1 MRDFKWILAATLG
14 WMGLGV
20 GTETVRGQLLSSHP
34 DIHVAPLD
42 PDINPLI
49 SWMPMSA
56 RLDYQL
62 QFTNRTGDNL
72 NFLSGKVRLYDD
84 GGQLMQTLGL
94 GVEEFSERSSFGDAV
109 FANGRLTVDVPDVTQ
124 DSLADMI
131 VDVNGTIWVAGT
143 VRHPDGLSRVAL
155 GRFLPDGRLNGSF
168 NGTGFKVSEL
178 KGAVRGL
185 ARNQGKNQ
193 LFVCGGTVGEL
204 SRPFISRHGTI
215 NGALAAGWGTD
226 GAGVT
231 RLSVGGFGLA
241 EALVVD
247 SDDWITVAG
256 WRTANGSRKPFVARV
271 SSLGFTSGSF
281 GNAGIR
287 VVEVP
292 GAGSAQFYG
301 VALDGSGRTIAA
313 GVTESGGVS
322 RMLVARLDQDGDLD
336 PKFGEGGLVTLGF
349 PGFVSGRAA
358 HVRRVSGGKFLV
370 TGTVE
375 HPNGTQRFAVARLLG
390 EGELDPD
397 FGNGGRM
404 TFGFPGTESS
414 TALSAT
420 EDFFG
425 RVIISGHAT
434 SGSQREFAV
443 ARLKVDGTLEPTFHG
458 DGMRTIGGFGGGA
471 RSTAAASGI
480 LYSGDVGDI
489 IVAGWAEVDDA
500 SNPSRWALARLDW
513 NGGLNAGVQIV
524 KNQSVRTDFLDFP
537 FADTTTPPPYP
548 GLDPKSAPSRVDV
561 EMEFK
566 ELTNSVV
573 FSGAMPRWFERNENT
588 FQFPLLAWPGSE
600 PVQLHVSQSHHFGQN
615 HVGNPGQRYALDMI
629 MYNPDS
635 NSYGRTGMMSNT
647 VEQLA
652 VRWNTAPGFDP
663 DRTYGWWDF
672 NEFSLIYGL
681 PVVAMAA
688 GEVVF
693 SVNNDPENFPA
704 GTRDP
709 ASGGGGN
716 SVIINHGKGELSFY
730 AHMIPGSVQVAI
742 GDKVVAGQQLG
753 LVGNSGSSSGP
764 HLHFHLM
771 SFYPNPIPNDRH
783 GPGLP
788 MYFNNLMFATREGG
802 PVVRQLRAELPH
814 RSRFTVLNS
823 PLANTSPGTLAGPGK
838 LGNLTVGNTLQGA
851 PTLVPPVQVTGTISN
866 LDSGTVADAGDVA
879 ERIYAFRIPEAGTAQ
894 IRLSFPA
901 NHDLD
906 FVVYD
911 RTLRPR
917 KPTAGKTRK
926 SPEVASYTLVAGTY
940 FILVSKDDNS
950 RVVTPVT
957 YTLDIGFSPMP
968 TLSAGTKP
976 PGPHGGGPKFQIRV
990 PLPTD
995 PDGEPIALLL
1005 PAVQKVR
1012 EAAFSSE
1019 ARWQLVETRAEIV
1032 RGEAVYEFD
1041 ASSDGAEFFRVVY
1054 AEAPE

>member
-1 MRDFKWILAATLG
+1 MLG
-14 WMGLGV
+14 WGGLGT
-20 GTETVRGQLLSSHP
+20 GTEMVQGQLLSSHP

-42 PDINPLI
+42 PVINPLI
-49 SWMPMSA
+49 TWMPMAA
-56 RLDYQL
+56 RLDYRL
-62 QFTNRTGDNL
+62 QFTNRTGANL
-72 NFLSGKVRLYDD
+72 NFLTGKVRMYGDD
-84 GGQLMQTLGL
+84 GQLMQTLGL
-94 GVEEFSERSSFGDAV
+94 GAEEFSERSAFGDAV
-109 FANGRLTVDVPDVTQ
+109 FANGRLTVDVPNVTQ
-124 DSLADMI
+124 DSLADMV
-131 VDVNGTIWVAGT
+131 VDVDGRIWVAGT
-143 VRHPDGLSRVAL
+143 VRHIDGLSRVAL
-155 GRFLPDGRLNGSF
+155 GRFHPDGRLNASF
-168 NGTGFKVSEL
+168 GDGGFNVSDL

-185 ARNQGKNQ
+185 TLNPGRTR
-193 LFVCGGTVGEL
+193 LYVCGGTVGEI
-204 SRPFISRHGTI
+204 SRPFVSQHETPTGT
-215 NGALAAGWGTD
+215 LTQWWGTD
-226 GAGVT
+226 SAGVT

-241 EALVVD
+241 EAIAIH
-247 SDDWITVAG
+247 SDNFITVAG
-256 WRTANGSRKPFVARV
+256 WRTANSSRKPFVARI
-271 SSLGFTSGSF
+271 SPQGLPWNDF
-281 GNAGIR
+281 GNNG
-287 VVEVP
+287 VQLVDVP
-292 GAGSAQFYG
+292 GASSAQFFG
-301 VALDGSGRTIAA
+301 VALDPSGRTVAA

-336 PKFGEGGLVTLGF
+336 PKFGEGGFVTLGF
-349 PGFVSGRAA
+349 PGFVGARAS

-458 DGMRTIGGFGGGA
+458 DGMRTIGGFGGGT
-471 RSTAAASGI
+471 RSTAVASGI
-480 LYSGDVGDI
+480 LYTGDVGDI
-489 IVAGWAEVDDA
+489 LVAGWAEADDS
-500 SNPSRWALARLDW
+500 SNPNRWALARLDW
-513 NGGLNAGVQIV
+513 NGSLNAGVQLLN
-524 KNQSVRTDFLDFP
+524 NQTVLTDLLDFP
-537 FADTTTPPPYP
+537 HADTTTPPPYP
-548 GLDPKSAPSRVDV
+548 GFDPKSAPVRVDV

-629 MYNPDS
+629 MYNPDKDT
-635 NSYGRTGMMSNT
+635 YGRSGMMTNT
-647 VEQLA
+647 VEQLSTL
-652 VRWNTAPGFDP
+652 WSGAPGFDP
-663 DRTYGWWDF
+663 DQTYGWWSF

-693 SVNNDPENFPA
+693 AVNTDPENFPA

-730 AHMIPGSVQVAI
+730 AHMIPGSVQVAP
-742 GDKVVAGQQLG
+742 GDKVVAGQQIG

-771 SFYPNPIPNDRH
+771 SFYPNPIPKDKH

-788 MYFNNLMFATREGG
+788 MYFNNLMFASREGG

-814 RSRFTVLNS
+814 RSRFTVLDS
-823 PLANTSPGTLAGPGK
+823 PLENTSPGPLAGPGK

-851 PTLVPPVQVTGTISN
+851 PTLVPPVQVTGTIFN

-879 ERIYAFRIPEAGTAQ
+879 EKIYAFRIPEAGTAQ

-911 RTLRPR
+911 RNLRPR

-926 SPEVASYTLVAGTY
+926 SPEVASYTLMAGTY

-950 RVVTPVT
+950 RVVTPAT

-990 PLPTD
+990 PVPID

-1032 RGEAVYEFD
+1032 GGEAIYEFD
-1041 ASSDGAEFFRVVY
+1041 ASPDGAEFFRVVY
-1054 AEAPE
+1054 PEAPE